1 MAQPFASLQ
10 AEGMSYVITSGCA
23 GIRDQACVQVCP
35 VDCIHDAG
43 TQFVIHPDE
52 CIDCGSCVDA
62 CPVGAIFHD
71 ADLPEEQAAALD
83 FNRAFFQR

>member
-1 MAQPFASLQ
+1 MAPQIVSVQ
-10 AEGMSYVITSGCA
+10 AEGMSYVITSGCV
-23 GIRDQACVQVCP
+23 GVRDQACVQVCP

-52 CIDCGSCVDA
+52 CIDCGACVNS
-62 CPVGAIFHD
+62 CPVNAIFHE
-71 ADLPEEQAAALD
+71 ADLPEDHLAALD